1 MDLHRAKV
9 PAWAKSRRVG
19 NQKHIIGRERLG
31 NTSRCARK
39 YAPLRFARRV
49 HRTKKKGK
57 KENEMGQSDLCYRRR
72 RKRERRVESFWAVEK
87 KRIYDYLEEFSNSSS
102 LAFSLTWSLFELDW
116 LQRMQWMCVILIN
129 MSEQL
134 NKYENNAIYHVSYC
148 LQGRFS
154 NSITLSMSPKWFT
167 YNNCQRCIRRSL

>member
-1 MDLHRAKV
+1 MKWDRVIFAIDVAGNVNAASRASEPSK
-9 PAWAKSRRVG
+9 
-19 NQKHIIGRERLG
+19 
-31 NTSRCARK
+31 
-39 YAPLRFARRV
+39 
-49 HRTKKKGK
+49 
-57 KENEMGQSDLCYRRR
+57 
-72 RKRERRVESFWAVEK
+72 K